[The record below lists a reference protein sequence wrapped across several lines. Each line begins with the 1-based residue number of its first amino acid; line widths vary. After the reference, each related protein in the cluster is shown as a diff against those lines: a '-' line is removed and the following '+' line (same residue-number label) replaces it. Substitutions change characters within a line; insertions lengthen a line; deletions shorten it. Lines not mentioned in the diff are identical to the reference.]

1 MYLNQKA
8 LWKPVV
14 TEATAN
20 PYGDIIHSDIATEIS
35 VRRQE
40 HVEEVRTKD
49 GTIHHT
55 NFIYYT
61 HADVKIDDKLD
72 GNLVVS
78 LYDMNSLSGHR
89 KLRKLK
95 TI

>member
-8 LWKPVV
+8 IWAPV
-14 TEATAN
+14 TESAVKN
-20 PYGDIIHSDIATEIS
+20 PYGDIKNGNERTIN

-40 HVEEVRTKD
+40 HVEEVRTSD
-49 GTIHHT
+49 GAIHRT

-61 HADVKIDDKLD
+61 HDDVKVDDRLD
-72 GNLVVS
+72 GYLVVDS
-78 LYDMNSLSGHR
+78 YDMRTLGGKR
-89 KLRKLK
+89 MLRRLK

>member
-8 LWKPVV
+8 LWAPV
-14 TEATAN
+14 TESATQN
-20 PYGDIIHSDIATEIS
+20 HYGDIKNDASITID

-40 HVEEVRTKD
+40 HVEEIKTSD
-49 GTIHHT
+49 GIVHHT

-61 HADVKIDDKLD
+61 HADVKIDDRLD
-72 GNLVVS
+72 NNLVVDV
-78 LYDMNSLSGHR
+78 YDMRTLGGHR
-89 KLRKLK
+89 KLRRLK

>member
-8 LWKPVV
+8 VWMPVIESAV
-14 TEATAN
+14 EN
-20 PYGDIIHSDIATEIS
+20 SYGDIKNGKRRTIN

-40 HVEEVRTKD
+40 HVEEVRTSD
-49 GTIHHT
+49 GIIHHT

-61 HADVKIDDKLD
+61 HQDVKVDDRLD
-72 GNLVVS
+72 GNLVVDS
-78 LYDMNSLSGHR
+78 YDMRTLGGKR
-89 KLRKLK
+89 LLRRLK

>member
-8 LWKPVV
+8 LWAPVIESAV
-14 TEATAN
+14 VN
-20 PYGDIIHSDIATEIS
+20 PYGDIKNSSGVEIA

-40 HVEEVRTKD
+40 HVEEITTKD
-49 GTIHHT
+49 GAVHHT

-61 HADVKIDDKLD
+61 HADVKLDDRVD
-72 GNLVVS
+72 GHLVVDV
-78 LYDMNSLSGHR
+78 YDMRTLGGHR
-89 KLRKLK
+89 RLRRLK

>member
-8 LWKPVV
+8 QWALVSVPAVS
-14 TEATAN
+14 N
-20 PYGDIIHSDIATEIS
+20 PYGDIKYTSETTIN

-40 HVEEVRTKD
+40 HVEEVRTSD
-49 GTIHHT
+49 GAIHRT

-61 HADVKIDDKLD
+61 HADVKVDDRLD
-72 GNLVVS
+72 GNLVVDS
-78 LYDMNSLSGHR
+78 YDMRSLGGT
-89 KLRKLK
+89 KVLRRLK

>member
-8 LWKPVV
+8 LWAPVS
-14 TEATAN
+14 ESAISN
-20 PYGDIIHSDIATEIS
+20 PYGDVKNASAVTID

-61 HADVKIDDKLD
+61 HADVKVDDRLD
-72 GNLVVS
+72 DNLVVGV
-78 LYDMNSLSGHR
+78 YDMRTLGGVR
-89 KLRKLK
+89 RLRRLK

>member
-8 LWKPVV
+8 QWAPVSV
-14 TEATAN
+14 SAVSN
-20 PYGDIIHSDIATEIS
+20 PYGDIKYASEQTIN

-40 HVEEVRTKD
+40 HVEEVRTSD
-49 GTIHHT
+49 GAIHRT

-61 HADVKIDDKLD
+61 HADVKVDDRLD
-72 GNLVVS
+72 GNLVVDS
-78 LYDMNSLSGHR
+78 YDMRSLGGA
-89 KLRKLK
+89 KVLRRLK

>member
-8 LWKPVV
+8 LWAPVS
-14 TEATAN
+14 TSAAN
-20 PYGDIIHSDIATEIS
+20 DPYGDIKNASATLID

-40 HVEEVRTKD
+40 HVEEVRTSD
-49 GTIHHT
+49 GAIHRT

-61 HADVKIDDKLD
+61 NENVGIDDRLD
-72 GNLVVS
+72 DNLVIDV
-78 LYDMNSLSGHR
+78 YDMRTLSGAR
-89 KLRKLK
+89 ILRRLK